1 MPHYGYLVYQAE
13 RAKTGAERRAADAQ
27 LGRLAASLGGLCHA
41 LVKPVRALAKPVR
54 ALAKPVRALAAGP
67 AQARRPGRR
76 VCPPVVGVSTVAGDC
91 DLALAA
97 SLTGRPTPLA

>member
-1 MPHYGYLVYQAE
+1 MPNYGYLVYQAE
-13 RAKTGAERRAADAQ
+13 RTKTGAERRAADAQ

-41 LVKPVRALAKPVR
+41 LAKPVR

-67 AQARRPGRR
+67 AQARRPRRR
-76 VCPPVVGVSTVAGDC
+76 VCPPVVGASTVAGDC